1 MGILD
6 VLLARPVSLDDAEE
20 ALGRPEKEEEDNLA
34 LHVSRCAKRW
44 AMSYRASKHNSAQ
57 LGQIRLLL
65 LIGGIV
71 ALILSPPVQQWVAR
85 FHIFG

>member
-1 MGILD
+1 MGFLD
-6 VLLARPVSLDDAEE
+6 VILARPVSLDDAEE

-65 LIGGIV
+65 LIVGIA
-71 ALILSPPVQQWVAR
+71 ALFYSPLVQRWVER
-85 FHIFG
+85 LHFF